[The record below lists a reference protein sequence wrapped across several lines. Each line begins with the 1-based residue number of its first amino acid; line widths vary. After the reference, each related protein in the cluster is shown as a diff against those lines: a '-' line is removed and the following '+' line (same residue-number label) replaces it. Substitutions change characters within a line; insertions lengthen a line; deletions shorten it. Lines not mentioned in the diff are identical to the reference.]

1 MTGGVVK
8 EVAIIEGEGEEK
20 GSSRL
25 SELVMRNCIDGDG
38 VMGGTRTELE
48 GVLGTED
55 SGNEE
60 EGESRNSELETE
72 KINDEEETVEIEG
85 KSISQN
91 SPV

>member
-25 SELVMRNCIDGDG
+25 SKLVMRNCIDGDG
-38 VMGGTRTELE
+38 VMGEIRIELE

-55 SGNEE
+55 SGNKE
-60 EGESRNSELETE
+60 EGKSRNSELETE

-85 KSISQN
+85 KNISQN